1 MGRIPAFL
9 YNDLPWVPYQGS
21 NISVETY
28 GFSAG
33 LTASENTLPDLVHK
47 FKNLT
52 SDEYHEKL
60 NKLRE
65 VRYHYTYPGVVH
77 EIEQLIHDPFG
88 PDGGHLRCTVHP
100 HTERCCGR

>member
-33 LTASENTLPDLVHK
+33 LTATENTLSDLVHK
-47 FKNLT
+47 FKNMT
-52 SDEYHEKL
+52 VNEYHEKL
-60 NKLRE
+60 SKLRE
-65 VRYHYTYPGVVH
+65 VRFHFTYPGVVH

-88 PDGGHLRCTVHP
+88 PNGGNLRCTVHP